1 MAMLVYPAKLVAA
14 VVVAFVSLG
23 ATLWSSVAE
32 PDSYYPRIVAGSAK
46 PTVSM
51 DAKGAV
57 APDWDRDARVLLDIV
72 QTRLDLLNAIEST
85 SASPMDCHTA
95 KSNLCVK
102 MDEARR
108 DGLTAWEHL
117 TKKMVD
123 WKASGGTVATPVHD
137 AMIHLRASIPKL
149 GKSHD

>member
-1 MAMLVYPAKLVAA
+1 MLVYPAKLVAA

-57 APDWDRDARVLLDIV
+57 APGCTGFVGYCANPVGLV
-72 QTRLDLLNAIEST
+72 E
-85 SASPMDCHTA
+85 CH
-95 KSNLCVK
+95 
-102 MDEARR
+102 RIHIR
-108 DGLTAWEHL
+108 IPDGLPH
-117 TKKMVD
+117 
-123 WKASGGTVATPVHD
+123 
-137 AMIHLRASIPKL
+137 R
-149 GKSHD
+149 